1 MRRGDKQLIIENW
14 EIYNFYRNR
23 LENLALSQFEWHDL
37 PDTCDPWYFEKQ
49 LLYKGCACFFKPKG
63 IDDIYSLS
71 FNVNGGFDGYGY
83 PAGIRPINFKG
94 ELFETDDYVLVYDN
108 MKKETILPFI
118 DLYARKLYE
127 VDMTIRSNLRQQNT
141 PYIIPTTKNM
151 ALSIKNIM
159 MRVFGYEP
167 ALIIK
172 NNELNFIK
180 EVQPLDLRVDFKG
193 NELTDLKESIW
204 AEALHILGI
213 APSKTKKERMITGE
227 LMMDRQ
233 EDIVSI
239 QSRLLQRTRFCDKI
253 NERWGL
259 NVSVNLTMLEDDVKE
274 LTSAFGEEN
283 NEDMFGNKKKGSYKY
298 SFNNLRNPNK
308 EKEEDK

>member
-1 MRRGDKQLIIENW
+1 MRKSDKQLVIENW

-23 LENLALSQFEWHDL
+23 LETLALSQFEWHNL

-49 LLYKGCACFFKPKG
+49 LLYKGTACFFKPKG

-71 FNVNGGFDGYGY
+71 FNVDGGFDGYGY
-83 PAGIRPINFKG
+83 PANIRPINFKG
-94 ELFETDDYVLVYDN
+94 ELFETDDYVLLYDN

-127 VDMTIRSNLRQQNT
+127 CDMTIRSNLSMQNT

-159 MRVFGYEP
+159 MRVFGFER
-167 ALIIK
+167 ALVVK
-172 NNELNFIK
+172 NNELNFMK

-193 NELTDLKESIW
+193 NEMMDLKESIW
-204 AEALHILGI
+204 SEALHILGI
-213 APSKTKKERMITGE
+213 APSKTKKERLITGE

-239 QSRLLQRTRFCDKI
+239 QSRLLQRCRFCDKI
-253 NERWGL
+253 NEKWGL
-259 NVSVNLTMLEDDVKE
+259 NVTVNLTMFEDNVEE
-274 LTSAFGEEN
+274 LTDIYGQRNGE
-283 NEDMFGNKKKGSYKY
+283 DIYGYA
-298 SFNNLRNPNK
+298 K
-308 EKEEDK
+308 EKTSSSKSSPKEQKED